1 MQKIHLSL
9 FLAITVVTTSCMERE
24 RHRLINNNEDA
35 TEISLTELSFSAS
48 LTPQSYPQTIYT
60 SGPSTTL
67 LQQQQYNA
75 LVNTNYEQYNR
86 IMDAPYH
93 SNPWPIGQPMPSYD
107 ATKALVPVYT
117 ATLPQNTT
125 ASSFAHSNT
134 QAKEKRPLLKKPTQ
148 NQPDN
153 DPFKKEIRKRVFHLL
168 LGVGNDSINDLECA
182 QKIAYLLD
190 DINKKH
196 SVNKEITEDT
206 LGKFSYDKQRAVS
219 DQFISESIGATLFF
233 SCLKKYRLTVEKN
246 GEPLPHGLI
255 TTQQNDLA
263 DILNTSSNTPKKY
276 STYSINK
283 TMDRY
288 CTPHTHPTF
297 TYLVN
302 TIYCLADIEEAE
314 AQYLTDCFYTQQ
326 PEEEPIA
333 EISYTNLQDE
343 FYKKAHHLLFKDG
356 NSNHLNEIVRFIEQA
371 KERKDIDSAK
381 DLGCSMLHFKPEK
394 TSVDNFLELFGK
406 TQDSNTK
413 VQNSIAMLCVLIDQ
427 YNTDRGNKKHP
438 TPTQRTAYAI
448 YRDYKL
454 ALPDNCRCTQ
464 IKKKYYAF
472 AEYKA
477 LFEHVCVLANSND
490 SSIAQEVSRQY
501 SPNK

>member
-1 MQKIHLSL
+1 MEKIHLSL
-9 FLAITVVTTSCMERE
+9 LFAITTLTTSCMEKE
-24 RHRLINNNEDA
+24 RPRLINNNDDA
-35 TEISLTELSFSAS
+35 TEISLSELSFSAP
-48 LTPQSYPQTIYT
+48 LTPQSYPQPVYT
-60 SGPSTTL
+60 NGPSTTL

-86 IMDAPYH
+86 IMNAPYR
-93 SNPWPIGQPMPSYD
+93 STPQPISSYD
-107 ATKALVPVYT
+107 ATKNLVPVYM

-125 ASSFAHSNT
+125 TSSFAHSNT
-134 QAKEKRPLLKKPTQ
+134 QTKEKRPLLKKPTQ

-153 DPFKKEIRKRVFHLL
+153 DLFKQKIRQRVFHLL
-168 LGVGNDSINDLECA
+168 LEIENDNINELECA

-190 DINKKH
+190 DINKKNT
-196 SVNKEITEDT
+196 VNREITEDT
-206 LGKFSYDKQRAVS
+206 IGKFSYDKQKAVNE
-219 DQFISESIGATLFF
+219 QFISEAIGATLFF

-246 GEPLPHGLI
+246 GESLPHGLI
-255 TTQQNDLA
+255 ITQQNDLA
-263 DILNTSSNTPKKY
+263 DILNTSSNTPTKY
-276 STYSINK
+276 STYSITN
-283 TMDRY
+283 TIDRY

-297 TYLVN
+297 THLIN
-302 TIYCLADIEEAE
+302 TIQNLVSIEEAE

-326 PEEEPIA
+326 PEEQAIT

-356 NSNHLNEIVRFIEQA
+356 DSNHLDEIVRFIEKA
-371 KERKDIDSAK
+371 KELNDINNAK
-381 DLGCSMLHFKPEK
+381 KLGYRMLHFKPEK
-394 TSVDNFLELFGK
+394 TTVDNFLELFGK

-413 VQNSIAMLCVLIDQ
+413 VQNSIAMLCVLIDK

-438 TPTQRTAYAI
+438 TRTQRAAYAF

-477 LFEHVCVLANSND
+477 LFEHVCRLANSDDN
-490 SSIAQEVSRQY
+490 SIAQEVSRQY
-501 SPNK
+501 S